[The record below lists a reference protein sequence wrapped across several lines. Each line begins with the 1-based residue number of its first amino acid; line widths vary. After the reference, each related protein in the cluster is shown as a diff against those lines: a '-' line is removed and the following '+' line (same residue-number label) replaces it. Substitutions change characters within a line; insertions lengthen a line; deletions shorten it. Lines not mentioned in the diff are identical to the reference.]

1 MLKLHVVTA
10 STRPGR
16 KGSAVSR
23 WIEGVARDQGG
34 FEPVPVDIADFDL
47 PVFDEPEHPA
57 TRRYQ
62 HAHTKRW
69 SETIAGADAYVF
81 VVPEYNYFPPSAL
94 VNAITFLV
102 HEWAYKPAGIVS
114 YGGVSGGLRAA
125 QALKP
130 LVTTLRMM
138 PIPEGVAIPN
148 FGQHL
153 DEGGAFRPNELMEKS
168 AATMLGELSRWAGA
182 LEGLR
187 AR

>member
-1 MLKLHVVTA
+1 MLKLHIVIA

-16 KGSAVSR
+16 KGPA
-23 WIEGVARDQGG
+23 VARWVEEAARAQGG
-34 FEPVPVDIADFDL
+34 FEPVLVDIADHGL

-57 TRRYQ
+57 TRRYR
-62 HAHTKRW
+62 HDHTKRW
-69 SETIAGADAYVF
+69 SETVAAADAYAF
-81 VVPEYNYFPPSAL
+81 VVPEYNYFPPSSL

-125 QALKP
+125 QALKL
-130 LVTTLRMM
+130 LVTTVRMM

-168 AATMLGELSRWAGA
+168 AATMLGELGRWAGA
-182 LEGLR
+182 LKGMR
-187 AR
+187 AG